1 MKILHVNNKFHFQG
15 GSEQYLYAICCE
27 LARIGHKNVVVH
39 GGAAGMNGNAMVA
52 AAYHIH
58 GLNDFNGRMRS
69 ALREQV
75 RTIIERATPDIVY
88 IHNITNPYL
97 VEAMA
102 EMRPVIKYVHDH
114 EFYCAKGIR
123 IVHDKLCTTS
133 FLPTCV
139 MNAVRGNG
147 YLCMGGRSRPMA
159 VAKTARKMFMNRR
172 VHHGISH
179 FIVAGSFMQQ
189 SLISQGY
196 HEDRISVIPYFT
208 EIPRSAVPESG
219 SNTILFVGRISPEKG
234 LEIFLESLLLLEQDF
249 RFVIVGE
256 GEPAYVSILKNSV
269 REKKLEEKVE
279 FAGWV
284 GNSDIG
290 SYLEK
295 SAFLVVP
302 SIWPE
307 PFGIVGIESMAHGRP
322 AVAFDVGG
330 IPDWLD
336 DRHTG
341 FLIERNNIHDLA
353 RRMDLLLRDRELRQD
368 FGRTAYEQAS
378 SRFSKEMHL
387 EKLIRVFTDVLS
399 SKK

>member
-27 LARIGHKNVVVH
+27 LARTGHENVIIH
-39 GGAAGMNGNAMVA
+39 GGADSMEGNAIVA
-52 AAYHIH
+52 STYHID
-58 GLNDFNGRMRS
+58 GLNDFNGRMKRK
-69 ALREQV
+69 LREQV
-75 RTIIERATPDIVY
+75 RIIIDREKPDIVY
-88 IHNITNPYL
+88 LHNITNPYL
-97 VEAMA
+97 VKSLTAL
-102 EMRPVIKYVHDH
+102 RPVIKYVHDH
-114 EFYCAKGIR
+114 EFYCAKAIR
-123 IVHDKLCTTS
+123 IVHDEICTNS
-133 FLPTCV
+133 FLPRCV

-159 VAKTARKMFMNRR
+159 VTNTAMKIFMNRR

-179 FIVAGSFMQQ
+179 FIVAGSFMQR
-189 SLISQGY
+189 SLINQGY

-208 EIPRSAVPESG
+208 EIPGSAVPDTG

-234 LEIFLESLLLLEQDF
+234 LAIFLESLPLVEQDF
-249 RFVIVGE
+249 RLLIVGE
-256 GEPAYVSILKNSV
+256 GDPAYLSALKNSV
-269 REKKLEEKVE
+269 RLKKLEEKVE

-290 SYLEK
+290 SYLER

-322 AVAFDVGG
+322 AVAFEVGG

-336 DRHTG
+336 DNHTG
-341 FLIERNNIHDLA
+341 FLIERNNVHDLA
-353 RRMDLLLRDRELRQD
+353 RRIDLLLRDRELRQNL
-368 FGRTAYEQAS
+368 GRTAYEQAL
-378 SRFSKEMHL
+378 SRFSKAMHL
-387 EKLIRVFTDVLS
+387 KKLIRVFTDVLS